1 MMFTNFCVVV
11 VDELVSK
18 RDKFNGCRVS
28 KYSEF
33 LGSDIHH
40 GFLVKTTRLADLGIS
55 VRKQEYLLDGQLP
68 TRAKLVDELKAL
80 GSEVNEDD
88 KVVMK
93 MSVDNYR

>member
-1 MMFTNFCVVV
+1 MSNS
-11 VDELVSK
+11 DE
-18 RDKFNGCRVS
+18 FEGCRVS

-33 LGSDIHH
+33 LGSNIHH
-40 GFLVKTTRLADLGIS
+40 GFLVRTMHLADLGIS

>member
-1 MMFTNFCVVV
+1 MFTSLCVVV

-18 RDKFNGCRVS
+18 RDKFKGCRIS

-55 VRKQEYLLDGQLP
+55 VRKQKYLLDGQLP
-68 TRAKLVDELKAL
+68 TQAELGGELKAL
-80 GSEVNEDD
+80 GSEVNEDG

-93 MSVDNYR
+93 MSVNNFR